1 MSQKPPTTISRRQ
14 ALKTVGAYSVAPFL
28 IPLGRASHPLV
39 PLQEGQEG
47 WVPRFFD
54 GHQTET
60 VSTIC
65 ELIIPETDTPGARAA
80 KVHEYVDFV
89 LSEEEKEI
97 QRIFL
102 EGLRWVEEK
111 SQSLFGTGFAK
122 LKPEQQA
129 RVLELISS
137 DQDVASTDPTG
148 AEFFKDIKTRTIQ
161 GYYTSE
167 IGLARE
173 LGYRGK
179 TFLLE
184 YPGCQHEEHRNWEP
198 E

>member
-1 MSQKPPTTISRRQ
+1 MSQKPRSTISRRQ

-28 IPLGRASHPLV
+28 TPLGGASHPLV
-39 PLQEGQEG
+39 PALEGEAG

-54 GHQTET
+54 GRQGET

-65 ELIIPETDTPGARAA
+65 ELIIPETDTPGAKAA

-89 LSEEEKEI
+89 LSEEGKDT
-97 QRIFL
+97 QGAFL
-102 EGLRWVEEK
+102 EGIRWVDEK
-111 SQSLFGTGFAK
+111 SQNLFGASFVE

-129 RVLELISS
+129 RVLELIST
-137 DQDVASTDPTG
+137 DQDVASADETG
-148 AEFFKDIKTRTIQ
+148 VEFFKNIRTRTIE

-167 IGLARE
+167 IGLVQE

-179 TFLLE
+179 SFLFE
-184 YPGCQHEEHRNWEP
+184 FPGCQHEEHKNWEP
-198 E
+198 D